1 MLSLSSALNAEQVK
15 NYHKEE
21 FAAETS
27 RYYSQ
32 GNQSLG
38 QWQGQLAAEMG
49 LSGAVTEGDF
59 ALLADGIN
67 PATGEQMV
75 RHVGAKEYTNANGKD
90 VKSSEHSA
98 GWDATFS
105 APKSVSLTALVG
117 GDERLMDAH
126 RTAVNT
132 ALAELERY
140 AQARI
145 GGNNPAVTTGRFV
158 AATFEHDTARP
169 VDGYAAPQLHTHCV
183 IFNVT
188 QMEDGSTRAIHPR
201 AFFYTKSYATAVYQS
216 ELMREVRRLG
226 YEIEP
231 GKSGA
236 PEIKGYSREYLE
248 ASSPRRQQIEERL
261 EAQGLTGNARAAEL
275 IALET
280 RDKKLH
286 LSKEEVFA
294 SHKEMAARFGN
305 QSEKVVAEAKSRGE
319 QIQLQGATTAR
330 VAVAYARDSSFE
342 RESVN
347 DERTLMRDALRRGMG
362 EASFQQV
369 RSEFEQQRQ
378 QGRFIEVQ
386 GTKYASGR
394 SFTTP
399 EAIATEKAV
408 VAYVLKG
415 QGAAEPIMSPVQ
427 AKAQAETRDFLNER
441 QRTVI
446 QEVLTST
453 DRVHGLQGL
462 AGTGKT
468 TILES
473 IREGAERHG
482 YAVEGFA
489 PTSKA
494 AGALRDAGISANTM
508 QSFLTR
514 GGGEKF
520 AGDRHHRTLYMLDE
534 SSLASAKQMK
544 QFLDKIKSQDR
555 VLVIGDTRQHQGV
568 DAGRPF
574 EQMQQA
580 GMRTSQLDTIVRQRA
595 NPELQKAVEHL
606 AANRTRVGISMLRE
620 QGRITEIEDASSRI
634 RAIAKDYAAS
644 PEKTLVVSPDN
655 RSRQQINEAIRK
667 DLQANG
673 TLARDGQSYATLVQ
687 RSDMTREDRQ
697 WAARYEAGNTLYYSR
712 GSEQLGIKGKSYAV
726 VQSVDAANNT
736 VTVQRADGQSIT
748 YDPRR
753 LCGVTA
759 FREVEREIAT
769 GDRIQF
775 TAPDK
780 RLGVANR
787 DLGTVT
793 KIEPNAITVR
803 MDGDRERTV
812 RFDPAKTRTFDH
824 GYAVTSHSSQ
834 GLTFNRVL
842 VNLDTD
848 SSRELINTRLAY
860 VSISRASHEVTIYT
874 NNAET
879 LGERLQTDVTKT
891 TAMDIARARDERIQ
905 HEISATQSPKPPV
918 EKSQSTQQEATIQ
931 PVQKGKSIATAIE
944 ESTGYDFGM

>member
-1 MLSLSSALNAEQVK
+1 
-15 NYHKEE
+15 
-21 FAAETS
+21 
-27 RYYSQ
+27 
-32 GNQSLG
+32 
-38 QWQGQLAAEMG
+38 
-49 LSGAVTEGDF
+49 
-59 ALLADGIN
+59 
-67 PATGEQMV
+67 
-75 RHVGAKEYTNANGKD
+75 
-90 VKSSEHSA
+90 
-98 GWDATFS
+98 
-105 APKSVSLTALVG
+105 
-117 GDERLMDAH
+117 
-126 RTAVNT
+126 
-132 ALAELERY
+132 
-140 AQARI
+140 
-145 GGNNPAVTTGRFV
+145 
-158 AATFEHDTARP
+158 
-169 VDGYAAPQLHTHCV
+169 
-183 IFNVT
+183 
-188 QMEDGSTRAIHPR
+188 
-201 AFFYTKSYATAVYQS
+201 FFYTKSYATAVYQS

-231 GKSGA
+231 GKCGA

-261 EAQGLTGNARAAEL
+261 KAQGLTDSARAAE
-275 IALET
+275 IAALET

-286 LSKEEVFA
+286 LSKEEVLA

-305 QSEKVVAEAKSRGE
+305 QAEKVISEAKDRGE
-319 QIQLQGATTAR
+319 QIQLRGATTAR
-330 VAVAYARDSSFE
+330 EAVSYARASGFE
-342 RESVN
+342 RESAN

-362 EASFQQV
+362 DVSLQQV

-378 QGRFIEVQ
+378 QGRFIEVE
-386 GTKYASGR
+386 GRKYDSAHR
-394 SFTTP
+394 FTTP

-408 VAYVLKG
+408 IAHVLKG
-415 QGAAEPIMSPVQ
+415 RGEATPIMNPDE
-427 AKAQAETRDFLNER
+427 AKAQAATRDFLNER
-441 QRTVI
+441 QRSVI
-446 QEVLTST
+446 RQVLTSD
-453 DRVHGLQGL
+453 DRIHGLQGL

-468 TILES
+468 TVLES

-494 AGALRDAGISANTM
+494 AGALRDAGISANTL
-508 QSFLTR
+508 QSFLAR
-514 GGGEKF
+514 GGNGQY
-520 AGDRHHRTLYMLDE
+520 AGDPNHKTLYMLDE

-544 QFLDKIKSQDR
+544 QFLDRINPQDR

-580 GMRTSQLDTIVRQRA
+580 GMRTSQLDTIVRQRDS
-595 NPELQKAVEHL
+595 PELLKVVELL
-606 AANRTRVGISMLRE
+606 AENRTVEGIQMLRE
-620 QGRITEIEDASSRI
+620 QGRVTEVADSSSRI
-634 RAIAKDYAAS
+634 RAIARDYAAS

-655 RSRQQINEAIRK
+655 RSRQQINEAIRTS
-667 DLQANG
+667 LHANG
-673 TLARDGQSYATLVQ
+673 TLAKVGQSYATLVQ
-687 RSDMTREDRQ
+687 RSDMTRADRQ

-726 VQSVDAANNT
+726 VQNVDTANNT
-736 VTVQRADGQSIT
+736 VTVQRADGQSVT

-793 KIEPNAITVR
+793 KIEPNAITVK
-803 MDGDRERTV
+803 MDGDRERSI
-812 RFDPAKTRTFDH
+812 RFDPAQTRTFDH

-905 HEISATQSPKPPV
+905 HEISATQSSKPPV

-931 PVQKGKSIATAIE
+931 PVQKGKSIAAAIE
-944 ESTGYDFGM
+944 ESTGYGFGM